1 MHSFR
6 KYYGLKGLK
15 YGLRNIADKDI
26 QKCFSVANIQQVMPI
41 FGKSIG
47 LLVLS
52 YIGLIL
58 NEKITRLI
66 YKLYINQVSYL
77 SKSFL
82 EILTDGLCED

>member
-1 MHSFR
+1 MV
-6 KYYGLKGLK
+6 YKGLK

-58 NEKITRLI
+58 NEKKITRLI

-77 SKSFL
+77 SKPFL